1 MRTIDDMSEEQL
13 EQDEDSKKIF
23 VWYYDVFLPAA
34 VANPHQ
40 YGPTVRHYKEYVD
53 KVTVH
58 KQQRVAVSPYVEA
71 FGLLIYDNCV
81 DKWNF
86 QYQQKE
92 AHPNGKIDAQCKQ
105 NRGKYTYIAKGQQGN
120 KDRSE
125 AVCGFTKAGQQKL
138 IELVE
143 FTKNRRFLDAQDG
156 TKKAKLALKLM
167 KEKHNINQEA
177 AAPTKPT
184 NKKRRVT
191 KVAPSQPPAELLADD
206 EEF

>member
-1 MRTIDDMSEEQL
+1 MTEEEL
-13 EQDEDSKKIF
+13 EESEDSKKIF

-34 VANPHQ
+34 VNSNLQ
-40 YGPTVRHYKEYVD
+40 YGPSIRYYKEYTD
-53 KVTVH
+53 LIPFYK
-58 KQQRVAVSPYVEA
+58 KERVAVPVQVEA
-71 FGLLIYDNCV
+71 FALLIYSNCV

-92 AHPNGKIDAQCKQ
+92 ANPNSKIQAHCEA
-105 NRGKYTYIAKGQQGN
+105 NRGKYTYIAKGQEGN